1 MDGGFENTV
10 LHLGPTY
17 CFWVSEWTVVIAS
30 IICYGALSNVV
41 GLANFKSCNAVKTK
55 SLRNGR
61 SGGRFDLN
69 SQ

>member
-1 MDGGFENTV
+1 M
-10 LHLGPTY
+10 LGPTC
-17 CFWVSEWTVVIAS
+17 CFWVSEWTMVIAS
-30 IICYGALSNVV
+30 IICYVALSTVV
-41 GLANFKSCNAVKTK
+41 GSANFKLCNAVKNK